1 MKAAHKQVKEDQVT
15 IRGDLYALECKIES
29 RIDAITKDLEHSRKP
44 TAPRFYDLP
53 DLPDM
58 GVTPP
63 PRKGTGEPQVST
75 STGKIKIMITNQ
87 SSTRPSSVQRRK
99 EVSTHQHL
107 QYHRFPISWSQYPK
121 LHGDQ
126 PLCRC

>member
-29 RIDAITKDLEHSRKP
+29 KIDAIAEDLEHNKKP

-53 DLPDM
+53 DLTNM

-63 PRKGTGEPQVST
+63 PRKEGG
-75 STGKIKIMITNQ
+75 
-87 SSTRPSSVQRRK
+87 
-99 EVSTHQHL
+99 
-107 QYHRFPISWSQYPK
+107 
-121 LHGDQ
+121 
-126 PLCRC
+126 